1 MRPAGSTAA
10 PVTPGP
16 ATQAPPSVRRR
27 LAAMVYESVL
37 LFGVVVAAGLV
48 YGVLTGQRHAL
59 QGAAG
64 LQLTLFV
71 VIGLYFV
78 WFWMH
83 GGQTLAMKTWQLR
96 LVAADGSSPGAGR
109 AIARY
114 LAAWIWILPAL
125 AGVGLAGLHGSAPV
139 SAALAAN
146 IAVVALLAR
155 LHPSRQF
162 LHDLLCGTRI
172 VASKPPPRGRA

>member
-1 MRPAGSTAA
+1 MPEAAHPAPAAAA
-10 PVTPGP
+10 P
-16 ATQAPPSVRRR
+16 ASVRRR
-27 LAAMVYESVL
+27 LAAMVYEGVL
-37 LFGVVVAAGLV
+37 LFGVVVAAGLA
-48 YGVLTGQRHAL
+48 YALLTGQRHAL

-78 WFWMH
+78 WFWTH
-83 GGQTLAMKTWQLR
+83 GGQTLAMKTWRLR
-96 LVAADGSSPGAGR
+96 LVAADGAPPRTGR

-125 AGVGLAGLHGSAPV
+125 AGVALAGLRGSAPV
-139 SAALAAN
+139 TAALVANVAA
-146 IAVVALLAR
+146 IALLAR

-172 VASKPPPRGRA
+172 VGSQPPPGS

>member
-1 MRPAGSTAA
+1 MSSADSDAAQDGTATA
-10 PVTPGP
+10 TP
-16 ATQAPPSVRRR
+16 ATPSIRRR
-27 LAAMVYESVL
+27 LAAMVYEGVL

-48 YGVLTGQRHAL
+48 YALLTGQRHAL

-64 LQLTLFV
+64 LQATLFV
-71 VIGLYFV
+71 VIGLYFI

-96 LVAADGSSPGAGR
+96 LVAADGSAPGAGR

-114 LAAWIWILPAL
+114 LAAWIWVLPAL
-125 AGVGLAGLHGSAPV
+125 ASVGLAGLRGSAPV

-146 IAVVALLAR
+146 IAAVALLAR